1 MERTKSLGKGKSC
14 MKLTAFIVAV
24 FILVGCS
31 PQKKAEE
38 ETINKDLDIYN
49 NDYIFTNEQTDYF
62 TEGGRLYFEN
72 RLDEAEKYLKK
83 AIDNDPLF
91 AGAMDLL
98 GMVYEKQNRLPE
110 AEEIY
115 LRSIEI
121 KNTKKLPY
129 KKLANLYVLQ
139 GRLDDAFE
147 LYVKIIQLDKND
159 PEGYCGI
166 AGIFRTDGNY
176 QGASIFY
183 DKAIE
188 LYEDKNVPPPYAVIE
203 WLYNRDYRYLL
214 Q

>member
-1 MERTKSLGKGKSC
+1 MKRTKSLGKGESC
-14 MKLTAFIVAV
+14 IKLTAFIVAV

-31 PQKKAEE
+31 PQKKTE
-38 ETINKDLDIYN
+38 ETFNNDLDTYN
-49 NDYIFTNEQTDYF
+49 SDDFELTNEQTDYF
-62 TEGGRLYFEN
+62 VEGRRLYFEN

-91 AGAMDLL
+91 VGAMDLL

-121 KNTKKLPY
+121 DNTNKLPY
-129 KKLANLYVLQ
+129 KYLANIYIMEN
-139 GRLDDAFE
+139 RLDDAFE
-147 LYVKIIQLDKND
+147 LYVKIIQLDRND
-159 PEGYCGI
+159 PDGYCGI
-166 AGIFRTDGNY
+166 AGIFRADGNY

-188 LYEDKNVPPPYAVIE
+188 LYENKNEPPSYAVID
-203 WLYNRDYRYLL
+203 WLYNRDYFRTPR
-214 Q
+214 